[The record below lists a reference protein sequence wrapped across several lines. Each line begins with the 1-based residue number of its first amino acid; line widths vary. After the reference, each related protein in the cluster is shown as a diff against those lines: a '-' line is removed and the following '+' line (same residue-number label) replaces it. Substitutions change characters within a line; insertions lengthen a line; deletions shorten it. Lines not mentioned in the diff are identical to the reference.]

1 MIQRIQT
8 VYLSFAVILFSIVN
22 FGSPVFYFL
31 GNKMYEFTLYGI
43 FEKSSEKSS
52 EKTSES
58 IAIFPLYMVTV
69 FIAVLL
75 IVAIFS
81 YKNLKKQF
89 LLVRIATLV
98 NGLFILGLVAYYFLH
113 SNPIKAED
121 TTIQI
126 GNGCY
131 LLLMTLP
138 LLFLA
143 NNGIK
148 RDKKLIDSLNRL
160 R

>member
-8 VYLSFAVILFSIVN
+8 VYLSLAVILLLIVT
-22 FGSPVFYFL
+22 FGSPLFYFL
-31 GNKMYEFTLYGI
+31 GSKMYEFTLYGI
-43 FEKSSEKSS
+43 FERSTEQ
-52 EKTSES
+52 TDS
-58 IAIFPLYMVTV
+58 IANFPLFMVTV
-69 FIAVLL
+69 FVAVLL
-75 IVAIFS
+75 IIAIFS
-81 YKNLKKQF
+81 YKNLKKQS
-89 LLVRIATLV
+89 LLVRIALLV
-98 NGLFILGLVAYYFLH
+98 NGLFILGLVTYYFLH
-113 SNPIKAED
+113 SNPIKTEE
-121 TTIQI
+121 TSIQM

-131 LLLMTLP
+131 LLTMTIP